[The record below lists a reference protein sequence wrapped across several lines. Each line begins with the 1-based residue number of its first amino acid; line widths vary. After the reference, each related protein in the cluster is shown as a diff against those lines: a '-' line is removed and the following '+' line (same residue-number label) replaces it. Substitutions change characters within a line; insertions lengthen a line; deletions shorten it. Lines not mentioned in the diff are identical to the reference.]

1 MRGIA
6 VKNNITLP
14 TTVHADKNHINKI
27 RETTNLE
34 DDSENKVNYESK
46 EREYADKR
54 GIIFYEVKGNIMTYE
69 EQVKDSRTS
78 YGLYNAEVNLDTG
91 VITQVKVG

>member
-1 MRGIA
+1 M
-6 VKNNITLP
+6 KNNITLP
-14 TTVHADKNHINKI
+14 TTVHADKNYINKI

-54 GIIFYEVKGNIMTYE
+54 GIIFY
-69 EQVKDSRTS
+69 
-78 YGLYNAEVNLDTG
+78 
-91 VITQVKVG
+91 

>member
-1 MRGIA
+1 M
-6 VKNNITLP
+6 KNNITLP
-14 TTVHADKNHINKI
+14 TTVHADKNYINKI

-46 EREYADKR
+46 EREYADRR

-69 EQVKDSRTS
+69 EQFKDSRTS